1 VLSGVAL
8 GVVALLGVLAAN
20 AVSSTSTR
28 TDPPLKSQTYNDPPS
43 DAPSGAPD
51 IASVTAENW
60 SDGTI
65 GFKIS
70 IPKDTTL
77 SGNQGIG
84 IYMDTD
90 LNRATGQMGDDY
102 FIAAEGQYTTNPTY
116 ELLKWTG
123 STWTHMDSPTLQ
135 GEFHSFDG
143 VTVTMAKSEIGI
155 GASLN
160 FDVWASAIV
169 SGFVNSDQAPDSGF
183 YTYTLGVPTPTT
195 TTTPPPTTTV
205 STPLEHFAGFVG
217 PGARIAFVHSA
228 VAGKATITINDL
240 TRKDNFHLVGPGVN
254 RKTGVAF
261 KGKVVWAVTLKKGT
275 YSFRSDAHAA
285 LHGTMRVSS

>member
-1 VLSGVAL
+1 VAL
-8 GVVALLGVLAAN
+8 GVVALLGILAAN

-28 TDPPLKSQTYNDPPS
+28 TDPPLKSQTYTDPPS

-70 IPKDTTL
+70 IPRDTTL

-102 FIAAEGQYTTNPTY
+102 FIAAEGHFQTDPTY

-123 STWTHMDSPTLQ
+123 STWTHMDSPSLQ

-155 GASLN
+155 GASFN
-160 FDVWASAIV
+160 FDVWASGIV
-169 SGFVNSDQAPDSGF
+169 SGMVNSDQAPDSGF
-183 YTYTLGVPTPTT
+183 YTYALGVPTPTT
-195 TTTPPPTTTV
+195 TTTPPTTTV
-205 STPLEHFAGFVG
+205 SPPLEHFAGLVG

-228 VAGKATITINDL
+228 TAGKATITINDL

-261 KGKVVWAVTLKKGT
+261 KGTVTWVVTLKKGT
-275 YSFRSDAHAA
+275 YSFRSDAHAS
-285 LHGTMRVSS
+285 LHGTLKVSS